1 MPLEPSSRIAATS
14 RSSAFLDVFV
24 IGLDGMLYNTFL
36 TTATGAWTALRRIG
50 GTSPKLA
57 HVVTAC
63 CKGTGDVEVLA
74 VARDGSVWATHWDSA
89 LLDYVPMER
98 LTLLDLV

>member
-1 MPLEPSSRIAATS
+1 M
-14 RSSAFLDVFV
+14 FV
-24 IGLDGMLYNTFL
+24 IGLDGSLYNTFL
-36 TTATGAWTALRRIG
+36 TTATSVWTALRRIG
-50 GTSPKLA
+50 GTPPKLA

-74 VARDGSVWATHWDSA
+74 VARDGLVWATHWDSA

-98 LTLLDLV
+98 LTLLDLA